1 MQPTNVDI
9 CGVRHS
15 VVDYAGAL
23 GLFETW
29 IRRGR
34 QSHQVCV
41 SNVHT
46 TITCRRDA
54 ALHRIARKAALVT
67 MDGQPLRWYANLV
80 HRTGLKDRLCGPD
93 LMLRTIE
100 YGLERGWRHYFLGGR
115 PEVLESLC
123 VRLRQSY
130 PDIIIAGADSPPFRE
145 LTEAEDTELVER
157 INAAGTDVLWVGLG
171 APKQEK
177 WIASHLECVKAPV
190 QVGVGAA
197 FDFHA
202 GSIKRAPLCMQRCGL
217 EWFYRVTQDPRLFSR
232 YLSTNPVFLGLFVR
246 DLCLNRLRWAWR
258 RLAGSLPALNLR
270 LR

>member
-23 GLFETW
+23 SLFETW
-29 IRRGR
+29 IRRRR
-34 QSHQVCV
+34 QAHQVCV

-46 TITCRRDA
+46 TIACRRDA
-54 ALHRIARKAALVT
+54 GLRRIAGKAALVT
-67 MDGQPLRWYANLV
+67 MDGQPLRWYANLI
-80 HRTGLKDRLCGPD
+80 HRTGLEDRLCGPD

-115 PEVLESLC
+115 PEVLDALC
-123 VRLRQSY
+123 DKLKRNY
-130 PDIIIAGADSPPFRE
+130 PELVIAGAYSPPFRE
-145 LTEAEDTELVER
+145 LTETEDAELVER

-202 GSIKRAPLCMQRCGL
+202 GSIKRAPLFMQRSGL
-217 EWFYRVTQDPRLFSR
+217 EWFYRVSQDPRLFSR
-232 YLSTNPVFLGLFVR
+232 YLSTNPVFLGLFAR
-246 DLCLNRLRWAWR
+246 DLCLSRFKSAWSRLVGCLPAMSPRLR
-258 RLAGSLPALNLR
+258 
-270 LR
+270 